1 MIVAVFDIES
11 TGLLPQ
17 VLYGNGKM
25 HCVCFQ
31 GLTSGRELGPKYT
44 FIEDD
49 LYSDP
54 WYPLKEYMN
63 SIDTLI
69 GHGIIAF
76 DLPLLRLKYG
86 YEYPG
91 QVIDTL
97 VISRKN
103 FPDRPGMHS
112 VEAWGPRIG
121 MAKMPIDDW
130 TEGNIEDIIKRG
142 ESDVQMETKI
152 YFEVMKEVSRN
163 TERCA
168 A

>member
-1 MIVAVFDIES
+1 MTVAIFDIES

-31 GLTSGRELGPKYT
+31 ELEDDDSLGSVRTFTSGMYGDWRSL
-44 FIEDD
+44 
-49 LYSDP
+49 
-54 WYPLKEYMN
+54 WVHMN

-69 GHGIIAF
+69 GHHIIGY
-76 DLPLLRLKYG
+76 DLPLLKLKYG
-86 YEYPG
+86 YEFKG

-103 FPDRPGMHS
+103 YPDRPGGHS

-121 MAKMPIDDW
+121 MTKMPIDDW

-142 ESDVQMETKI
+142 ESDVQMETQI